1 MEEKKASKRSP
12 LPRFSRSR
20 RKGGKK
26 EKKKTRGKLRRM
38 NSTKI
43 SQWLDSTFSRP
54 RFQMVSAQSRSRYR
68 AFPFLDLTD
77 NFDLP
82 FVGINFRKIDDCPAS
97 STRFD
102 TFFKNCSTSKLSKT
116 RKDGGRDGRFIHG
129 RVTRERER
137 ERDILKA
144 ESSF

>member
-77 NFDLP
+77 NFNLP
-82 FVGINFRKIDDCPAS
+82 FVGINFRKIDGCPAS

-116 RKDGGRDGRFIHG
+116 RKDGRDGRFIHG